1 MAFDILLLVAGLGL
15 LFFGGEAL
23 VSGAVSTAK
32 RFCLPPFLIGLTIVG
47 FGTSMPEL
55 MVSLEAVAIGAPDI
69 ALGNVV
75 GSNIANI
82 LLILGVAA
90 VIAPLAMTERGVG
103 RDIVAMLIAALA
115 LTALGLTGGIGRWA
129 GGGMVLLL
137 IGYIAYAARVGWGG
151 KDDAPEPAE
160 AGLGGWTAAGAMVLG
175 LVMLMWGADLLIS
188 SATSIARSLGVSEAV
203 IGLTV
208 IAVGTSLPELAT
220 SVMAAVRRQSDI
232 ALGNVVGSNIFNVAC
247 ILGLTAM
254 VEPVPIA
261 QGFARFDI
269 PIMLVVSGVLALA
282 FFRLHRLSRLAGVTF
297 LIAYAAYVTFL
308 M

>member
-1 MAFDILLLVAGLGL
+1 
-15 LFFGGEAL
+15 
-23 VSGAVSTAK
+23 
-32 RFCLPPFLIGLTIVG
+32 
-47 FGTSMPEL
+47 MPEL

-175 LVMLMWGADLLIS
+175 FVMLMWGADLLIS

-220 SVMAAVRRQSDI
+220 SVMAAVRRQSGI
-232 ALGNVVGSNIFNVAC
+232 ALGNVVGSNIFNIAC
-247 ILGLTAM
+247 ILGVTAM